1 MTVVAT
7 MEQTVEMSLVRER
20 MLALLATFFA
30 ALALILACIGLYGVM
45 AYRVARRT
53 REIGI
58 RIALGATSGRVLRQ
72 VLRESVAISVAGI
85 GLGLAA
91 AFYATKVLTA
101 LLFGL
106 SPRDPLTLAAV
117 ALMLLAVAL
126 IAGYFPA
133 RRAASVEP
141 VRALAGG

>member
-1 MTVVAT
+1 
-7 MEQTVEMSLVRER
+7 MS
-20 MLALLATFFA
+20 
-30 ALALILACIGLYGVM
+30 
-45 AYRVARRT
+45 YRVAQRS

-91 AFYATKVLTA
+91 AYFTTRVLSA

-106 SPRDPLTLAAV
+106 SPRDPLTLAGV
-117 ALMLLAVAL
+117 TLMLLAVAL

-133 RRAASVEP
+133 RRAAGVEP
-141 VRALAGG
+141 MRALAGG